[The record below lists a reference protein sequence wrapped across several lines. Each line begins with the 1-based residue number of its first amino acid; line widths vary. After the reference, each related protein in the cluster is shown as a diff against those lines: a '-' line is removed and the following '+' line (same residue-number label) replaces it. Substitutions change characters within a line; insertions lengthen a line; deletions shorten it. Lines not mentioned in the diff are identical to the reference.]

1 MLPLMMTYF
10 FQQFFFSRK
19 NIKGTPNLTSIG
31 GGQIR
36 GALFNFFFV
45 FVVKKSPFLH
55 RPDPH
60 KKVYRDLTEKKQDLT
75 EMSII
80 LMVLTEI

>member
-1 MLPLMMTYF
+1 MEVKLGVPF
-10 FQQFFFSRK
+10 
-19 NIKGTPNLTSIG
+19 LT
-31 GGQIR
+31 
-36 GALFNFFFV
+36 FFFV

-80 LMVLTEI
+80 LMVLTEILS